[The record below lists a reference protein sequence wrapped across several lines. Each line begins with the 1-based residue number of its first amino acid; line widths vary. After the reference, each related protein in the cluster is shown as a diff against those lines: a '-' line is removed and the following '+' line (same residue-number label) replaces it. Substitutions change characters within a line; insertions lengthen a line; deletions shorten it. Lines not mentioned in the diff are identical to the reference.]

1 MTSASVLQS
10 DQRRAL
16 WLSTAA
22 FTVCFAVWTIF
33 AIIGIQIQRNLGLT
47 DTQLGLLVGTPI
59 LTGSL
64 IRLILGI
71 WSDQY
76 GGRLVFFV
84 TMLSAAAMTALLS
97 LAYDY
102 PTFLLAALGVGIS
115 GGSFSV
121 GIAYVAKWFP
131 REKQGTALGIFGAGN
146 VGAAVTKLAAPTVM
160 IAYGWQAVALL
171 WAAALTLIAVVF
183 FVMTKDDP
191 VHAARRISGE
201 KPESLRAMLEP
212 LKNVQVWRFSL
223 YYFFVFGGFVSL
235 ALWLPHYL
243 IGVYGVGSRGGG
255 RDRRGLFHSGLG
267 LPRLWRTSV
276 GSVRRAPRDVLDVPG
291 LGRLHVHPVVSA
303 DALRGARQS
312 WHDRVLDVA
321 GCRRL
326 HRRRGRARLLHEFG
340 ESRGLSSIS
349 RSTTPVVWAPSAAWL
364 ALSAVWAVSSSPS
377 RSAR

>member
-1 MTSASVLQS
+1 MTSASVHQT

-33 AIIGIQIQRNLGLT
+33 AIIGIQIQRNLGLS

-84 TMLSAAAMTALLS
+84 TMLSAAVMTALLA

-131 REKQGTALGIFGAGN
+131 KGKQGTALGIFGAGN
-146 VGAAVTKLAAPTVM
+146 VGAAITKLAAPTVM
-160 IAYGWQAVALL
+160 VAYGWHAVALSG
-171 WAAALTLIAVVF
+171 
-183 FVMTKDDP
+183 P
-191 VHAARRISGE
+191 RRW
-201 KPESLRAMLEP
+201 P
-212 LKNVQVWRFSL
+212 
-223 YYFFVFGGFVSL
+223 
-235 ALWLPHYL
+235 
-243 IGVYGVGSRGGG
+243 
-255 RDRRGLFHSGLG
+255 
-267 LPRLWRTSV
+267 
-276 GSVRRAPRDVLDVPG
+276 
-291 LGRLHVHPVVSA
+291 
-303 DALRGARQS
+303 
-312 WHDRVLDVA
+312 
-321 GCRRL
+321 
-326 HRRRGRARLLHEFG
+326 
-340 ESRGLSSIS
+340 
-349 RSTTPVVWAPSAAWL
+349 
-364 ALSAVWAVSSSPS
+364 
-377 RSAR
+377 